1 MIEILSQNV
10 VECSTAEEVSL
21 REEELRKS
29 LLTFWLISMS

>member
-21 REEELRKS
+21 REELRKS